1 LSMGDTRV
9 MDLPDGRELAWI
21 ELGDTKDPAV
31 FVFHGTPGS
40 RLQVSFDELAI
51 NAARV
56 RFIAVDRPGF
66 GHSAFQR
73 VRRLADWASDIS
85 CLADHLHI
93 DRFSVVGISG
103 GGPHAAACA
112 RFLPDRV
119 SGAGIVSGVGP
130 LAEPGSEDEMMAF
143 NRLVTRLA
151 RQSHYL
157 VYPLFAFST
166 SLFRRWPEMSI
177 RATSGQLSSS
187 DIEIMSRPEV
197 RSAYIDSYRRAP
209 TTSALAAAQ
218 DFSLFA
224 RGWGFR
230 LEDITLPV
238 HVWHGD
244 DDRNVPISHGHLQA
258 ERIPGAR
265 MHDCPGEGHLLG
277 LDRLEEILRTV
288 SAEDTRAAG

>member
-1 LSMGDTRV
+1 MGDTRV

-21 ELGDTKDPAV
+21 ELGDMRDPAV

>member
-1 LSMGDTRV
+1 MGDTRV

-21 ELGDTKDPAV
+21 ELGDPKDRAV

-56 RFIAVDRPGF
+56 RFIAVDRPGY

-85 CLADHLHI
+85 CLADHLHV

-130 LAEPGSEDEMMAF
+130 MA
-143 NRLVTRLA
+143 
-151 RQSHYL
+151 
-157 VYPLFAFST
+157 
-166 SLFRRWPEMSI
+166 
-177 RATSGQLSSS
+177 
-187 DIEIMSRPEV
+187 D
-197 RSAYIDSYRRAP
+197 
-209 TTSALAAAQ
+209 
-218 DFSLFA
+218 
-224 RGWGFR
+224 
-230 LEDITLPV
+230 
-238 HVWHGD
+238 
-244 DDRNVPISHGHLQA
+244 
-258 ERIPGAR
+258 PGA
-265 MHDCPGEGHLLG
+265 E
-277 LDRLEEILRTV
+277 
-288 SAEDTRAAG
+288 